1 MTIDYEQRAEECRRL
16 AKLATRAEDWGHF
29 LEMAQTWELLAAL
42 RQDKLDRTLALAES
56 IAKNMAAPTKS

>member
-1 MTIDYEQRAEECRRL
+1 MTIEYEQRAAECRRL
-16 AKLATRAEDWGHF
+16 AKLATRGEDWGHF

-56 IAKNMAAPTKS
+56 IAKNMAAQTKY

>member
-1 MTIDYEQRAEECRRL
+1 MTTDYEQRAEKCRRL
-16 AKLATRAEDWGHF
+16 AELARRAEDWGHF

-56 IAKNMAAPTKS
+56 IAKDMAAPTKN